1 MRTLASPEAGAAREG
16 SCESGSVAVGSGDE
30 AGSACSGRASAPS
43 GSVASGAASNSSSV
57 AGGRR
62 RDPGWRRSAGVGMA
76 NRRPSRRGGGTGVGG
91 VDMLV
96 RIAAT

>member
-1 MRTLASPEAGAAREG
+1 
-16 SCESGSVAVGSGDE
+16 
-30 AGSACSGRASAPS
+30 
-43 GSVASGAASNSSSV
+43 
-57 AGGRR
+57 
-62 RDPGWRRSAGVGMA
+62 VGMA